1 MNTFETMIIK
11 SGPIG
16 KWEPN
21 YESMSGCISWDCEDS
36 TARYNIYATPDWEN
50 DKGITPI
57 EISDV
62 FGEYHQFNE
71 LQLEGTS
78 AEKLSTYREA
88 IKFTIGEIESGRF
101 QQQQISKLENKD
113 S

>member
-21 YESMSGCISWDCEDS
+21 YESMSGCISWDSKDS
-36 TARYNIYATPDWEN
+36 NERYNIWATPDWEN
-50 DKGITPI
+50 DLGITPV
-57 EISDV
+57 EISDSE
-62 FGEYHQFNE
+62 GEYYQFNE
-71 LQLEGTS
+71 LQLEGTLVERL
-78 AEKLSTYREA
+78 ATYREA
-88 IKFTIGEIESGRF
+88 MRVTIGEIESGKFEENELR
-101 QQQQISKLENKD
+101 KLENKD